1 MTLGRNLP
9 LPQPPFQCVTDSA
22 AQQGAEV
29 VASSTPVRP
38 PRHGIVTAP
47 EQDDVDMSNLS
58 SLFQET
64 SLTSSIRKTTTS
76 AANNKVPKTFP

>member
-1 MTLGRNLP
+1 MTKGMERMIYLHLH
-9 LPQPPFQCVTDSA
+9 QD
-22 AQQGAEV
+22 
-29 VASSTPVRP
+29 ASSTPVKSGHQ

-58 SLFQET
+58 CLFQET
-64 SLTSSIRKTTTS
+64 SITSSIRKTTTS